1 MNIKNGKS
9 HLWHERKGIVPE
21 MGKIGF
27 EMTIFFQEQIMMN
40 EKLFIFLLLFGK
52 IFPQRGQHQ

>member
-1 MNIKNGKS
+1 
-9 HLWHERKGIVPE
+9 

-27 EMTIFFQEQIMMN
+27 EMNIFFHEQIMMN

-52 IFPQRGQHQ
+52 VFPQRSQHQ